1 MTELVC
7 IFCQAVLDGPGN
19 NPEPL
24 AAPPRRCCD
33 ECNISLV
40 IPARL
45 WIAAREPGQRTLFD
59 LEAGVEYTEEDI
71 E

>member
-7 IFCQAVLDGPGN
+7 IFCQRVLDGTGH

-24 AAPPRRCCD
+24 ASAPQRCCD

-40 IPARL
+40 LPARL
-45 WIAAREPGQRTLFD
+45 WIAAKEPGQRTLFD
-59 LEAGVEYTEEDI
+59 LDAGVEYTEEDI